1 MIHAEPSDWSQAWE
15 DRRDDRIKFRTPA
28 AQDGPTIT
36 ARRTRRSIQHRW
48 SASLISFLDDNGQQS
63 KAVWAESSS
72 FKGSGRWLDGP
83 GGIFYGRHSFRS
95 PIEYTMSLRMRLLLP
110 PASSDVGAPGPIL
123 CSCGR
128 TIDADDMPFHCLDC
142 SSSQFFH
149 IHRHNAIRDTTI
161 DLLNSVASSHTSILS
176 VFPKEPLVLPPTD
189 DTSFPSLRD
198 EAAAHNT
205 SLRTAPRQS
214 VQDFRTS
221 RAFARNSG
229 QARADCG
236 FITTTNRQYI
246 DITCSNPAAPT
257 YSVSGILDTRG
268 YPLSG
273 SCVLQL
279 RTAAKRARYRP
290 ILGDLVDDP
299 QQFAIFLVEATGRL
313 SEAATALVKF
323 IVKDSPCR
331 AILNTFC
338 SQIGGSIAR
347 YNAMV
352 ALAWVQHYTRSSL
365 ISVGEVSG

>member
-1 MIHAEPSDWSQAWE
+1 
-15 DRRDDRIKFRTPA
+15 
-28 AQDGPTIT
+28 
-36 ARRTRRSIQHRW
+36 
-48 SASLISFLDDNGQQS
+48 
-63 KAVWAESSS
+63 
-72 FKGSGRWLDGP
+72 
-83 GGIFYGRHSFRS
+83 
-95 PIEYTMSLRMRLLLP
+95 MSLRMRLLLP

-246 DITCSNPAAPT
+246 DITPPLPIPCAASGTPT
-257 YSVSGILDTRG
+257 AT
-268 YPLSG
+268 LSPSPGDPG
-273 SCVLQL
+273 SF
-279 RTAAKRARYRP
+279 RSARRPNGPGAA
-290 ILGDLVDDP
+290 LSS
-299 QQFAIFLVEATGRL
+299 AT
-313 SEAATALVKF
+313 
-323 IVKDSPCR
+323 
-331 AILNTFC
+331 
-338 SQIGGSIAR
+338 
-347 YNAMV
+347 
-352 ALAWVQHYTRSSL
+352 
-365 ISVGEVSG
+365 